1 MGDVLLKAFGFVFI
15 IIAGIVFRRI
25 GLFHKDDD
33 RILSKIVLNFT
44 LPCSVINAFSGFDM
58 ELSLLGVVALGILT
72 NLALSFFGKTMA
84 GKDRKKQAFNYIN
97 YSGFNIGCFTMPFV
111 QSFLGS
117 FGVAVTCLFDTGN
130 AIMCTG
136 ATYAIASGLVGG
148 EKQSFKAFLKKA
160 FSSAPF
166 VSYLVML
173 VLSLFHFRFPDPV
186 YQVTSAVAQA
196 NAFLCMFM
204 IGLMFE
210 VHLSRSQVLAVV
222 KTLSLRLLLC
232 CAMALAI
239 YFLLPFGA
247 AVKQVLVLVCFS
259 PVSAMGPVFTDRLH
273 LDKGLAGVI
282 NSVSIPI
289 SVLILTGILLFWPP
303 VA

>member
-1 MGDVLLKAFGFVFI
+1 M
-15 IIAGIVFRRI
+15 
-25 GLFHKDDD
+25 
-33 RILSKIVLNFT
+33 
-44 LPCSVINAFSGFDM
+44 P
-58 ELSLLGVVALGILT
+58 EWVVA
-72 NLALSFFGKTMA
+72 
-84 GKDRKKQAFNYIN
+84 
-97 YSGFNIGCFTMPFV
+97 
-111 QSFLGS
+111 
-117 FGVAVTCLFDTGN
+117 
-130 AIMCTG
+130 
-136 ATYAIASGLVGG
+136 
-148 EKQSFKAFLKKA
+148 
-160 FSSAPF
+160 
-166 VSYLVML
+166 
-173 VLSLFHFRFPDPV
+173 
-186 YQVTSAVAQA
+186 
-196 NAFLCMFM
+196 MFM

-239 YFLLPFGA
+239 YFLLPFEA

-282 NSVSIPI
+282 NSISIPI